1 MNRSIIN
8 MTIPTIIAMSS
19 QTIMGIVNLII
30 VGSLGYEAIGAV
42 GITNV
47 IILNLFSL
55 FGGIGYAINYL
66 SAQQFGAK
74 NHKKCVNYV
83 YTGLYIAILIS
94 VPILICSFLLQNTY
108 LK

>member
-47 IILNLFSL
+47 IILNLFSFSEELVTQLIIYQPNNLVRKIIKNVLIMYIQVCTLL
-55 FGGIGYAINYL
+55 F
-66 SAQQFGAK
+66 
-74 NHKKCVNYV
+74 
-83 YTGLYIAILIS
+83 
-94 VPILICSFLLQNTY
+94 
-108 LK
+108 